1 LYTDKKIKNPQ
12 KAWIPRMER
21 VLLKSPKEEIPFI
34 SLVFSALLST
44 SKRLPLCQFNQIIE
58 KMKKLVYLAIAGLSF
73 GAFSACSSGESQN
86 TEEPT
91 LEAEPEEESD
101 AGFEE

>member
-1 LYTDKKIKNPQ
+1 MDSTHVVGPVKKPKRGNPLYIFGFQCFTLP
-12 KAWIPRMER
+12 
-21 VLLKSPKEEIPFI
+21 
-34 SLVFSALLST
+34 

-86 TEEPT
+86 TEEPS
-91 LEAEPEEESD
+91 LEADPEEEAD

>member
-1 LYTDKKIKNPQ
+1 
-12 KAWIPRMER
+12 
-21 VLLKSPKEEIPFI
+21 
-34 SLVFSALLST
+34 
-44 SKRLPLCQFNQIIE
+44 
-58 KMKKLVYLAIAGLSF
+58 MKKLVYLAIAGLSF